1 MMIVYYS
8 LTGNVNRFIQKTK
21 YTRTLTLEQAEGI
34 NEPYIIVTGT
44 IGFGEIP
51 DSVKQFLN
59 RHSTNLMAVAA
70 SGNRNWGQNFAR
82 AGDLISSTYHV
93 PLLMK
98 FELHGNDKDVKEFNI
113 KVEEISENRTREA
126 VQSY

>member
-1 MMIVYYS
+1 MLIIYYS
-8 LTGNVNRFIQKTK
+8 LTGNVRRFIQKIDHTNV
-21 YTRTLTLEQAEGI
+21 LSLEQAEGI
-34 NEPYIIVTGT
+34 TEPYIIVTGT

-51 DSVKQFLN
+51 DPVKQFLD
-59 RHSTNLMAVAA
+59 RHRTNLIAVAA

-98 FELHGNDKDVKEFNI
+98 FELHGNEKDVKEFNI
-113 KVEEISENRTREA
+113 KVEEISENRKKETI
-126 VQSY
+126 QSY